1 MRVLATGWQTWQT
14 TRMLGEQED
23 VDRFYVEFGQRLRAA
38 RTRAGMSQE
47 AVGVQ
52 VGLNRTSIS
61 NIEKGRQRIL
71 LHYLPILAE
80 RFSTSIDE
88 LLPSSPS
95 PDDVLSAVPDDARAW
110 VLRVIADGR
119 K

>member
-1 MRVLATGWQTWQT
+1 VHVSATCWHTWQT
-14 TRMLGEQED
+14 ARVLGKQED

-38 RTRAGMSQE
+38 RMRAGMSQE

-61 NIEKGRQRIL
+61 NVEKGRQRIL
-71 LHYLPILAE
+71 LHHLPILAD
-80 RFSTSIDE
+80 RLGTSIDE
-88 LLPSSPS
+88 LLPSTPS
-95 PDDVLSAVPDDARAW
+95 SDDVLSAVPDDARAW
-110 VLRVIADGR
+110 VLRVIEDGR